1 MRSGSRDRQ
10 CEEDTQVDI
19 EELSSLFYVDYHGDR
34 AAFEHA
40 VERYAERSGR
50 SLQLQRFALEGQ
62 DDLCVTAAE
71 LPAREP
77 ERLLIIVTGIHGVEG
92 YAGSALTRLLLSEL
106 LQRTDSAR
114 TGILLVHALN
124 PYGFAHGLRV
134 NRNNVDLNRNCA
146 LPGQALFA
154 TDCSAYQRLAPILA
168 PKRPVRSGAVA
179 RSQFVLQLLAARARH
194 GETTVRMASLGGQYV
209 DAQGVFWGGDVVQPE
224 IRWFQQLYT
233 RVCPQYREVLL
244 VDMHTGYGER
254 GEAYALFGRADS
266 PSVAACTELGVQ
278 DAAGHT
284 RTYEVHGDLVGYC
297 YQTAKQ
303 LAPRGV
309 WNGVA
314 LEIGTHGLS
323 TSQQIS
329 DLYTVVLENQL
340 RHHLARDKH
349 LAPRIRLAFR
359 ELFNPSAPEW
369 RARALRAGRHAAE
382 NLLLGRGFLRA
393 A

>member
-1 MRSGSRDRQ
+1 M
-10 CEEDTQVDI
+10 DI
-19 EELSSLFYVDYHGDR
+19 EELASLFYVDYHGDR

-40 VERYAERSGR
+40 VERHAERSAR
-50 SLQLQRFALEGQ
+50 RLQLHRFALEGE

-77 ERLLIIVTGIHGVEG
+77 RRLLILVTGIHGVEG
-92 YAGSALTRLLLSEL
+92 YAGSALVRLALSEL
-106 LQRTDSAR
+106 LLRTDPAD

-154 TDCSAYQRLAPILA
+154 TDCSAYQTLAPLLS
-168 PKRPVRSGAVA
+168 PKRPVRMGNVA
-179 RSQFVLQLLAARARH
+179 RAHFALQLLAARSRH
-194 GETTVRMASLGGQYV
+194 GENTVRMASLAGQYV
-209 DAQGVFWGGDVVQPE
+209 DSQGVFWGGDVVQPE
-224 IRWFQQLYT
+224 IRWFQQLYA
-233 RVCPQYREVLL
+233 RLCPQYREVLL

-254 GEAYALFGRADS
+254 GEAYALFGRADT
-266 PSVAACTELGVQ
+266 PAVAACTQLGVQ
-278 DAAGHT
+278 DTAGHE

-297 YQTAKQ
+297 YQMAKQQ
-303 LAPRGV
+303 LAPRGI

-369 RARALRAGRHAAE
+369 RARALRAGQHALE
-382 NLLLGRGFLRA
+382 NLLVSRGFLRA

>member
-1 MRSGSRDRQ
+1 V
-10 CEEDTQVDI
+10 DT
-19 EELSSLFYVDYHGDR
+19 EELASLFYVDYHGDR

-40 VERYAERSGR
+40 VERHAERSGR
-50 SLQLQRFALEGQ
+50 NLRLQQYRLEGE

-71 LPAREP
+71 LPARDP
-77 ERLLIIVTGIHGVEG
+77 QRLLIVVTGIHGVEG
-92 YAGSALTRLLLSEL
+92 YAGSALARLALSEL
-106 LQRTDSAR
+106 LLRTDPAH
-114 TGILLVHALN
+114 TGLLIVHALN
-124 PYGFAHGLRV
+124 PFGFAHGLRV

-154 TDCSAYQRLAPILA
+154 TDCSAYQTLAPILS
-168 PKRPVRSGAVA
+168 PKRPVRLGAVP
-179 RSQFVLQLLAARARH
+179 RSQFTLQLLAARARH
-194 GETTVRMASLGGQYV
+194 GETTVRMASLAGQYV
-209 DAQGVFWGGDVVQPE
+209 DSQGVFWGGDVVQPE
-224 IRWFQQLYT
+224 VRWFQQLYT
-233 RVCPQYREVLL
+233 RLCSQYREVLL
-244 VDMHTGYGER
+244 VDLHTGYGER
-254 GEAYALFGRADS
+254 GEAYPLFGRADS
-266 PSVAACTELGVQ
+266 PALSACMDLGVQ

-297 YQTAKQ
+297 YKTAKE

-314 LEIGTHGLS
+314 LEIGTHGLA

-349 LAPRIRLAFR
+349 LAPRVRLAFR

-369 RARALRAGRHAAE
+369 RARALRAGRHALE
-382 NLLLGRGFLRA
+382 NLLVGRGFLRA